1 LTTFPTAPAGPSA
14 ADATTI
20 AARWSQQ
27 LPGADAFSRA
37 VYWLAIPEVDA
48 RYQRRACAGDT
59 TRRWFAHVVDRHL
72 GPTAARARML
82 SLGCGAGGL
91 ERKLHALGAFARFDA
106 FDVAPSAIDAA
117 RRDAAAAGMTNI
129 DYQVRDLQRDGVPR
143 GAYDAA
149 WFNGSLHHIERLE
162 FVLDEVRDSLA
173 PDGWLF
179 VNEYVGANAFGYGP
193 RQRECIAAAF
203 RLLPPRLRRSCIAGD
218 EGRLMDAAPLPDPDE
233 VRRVDPSEA
242 VRSEDILPAI
252 EARFDI
258 VERNDCGGTLLQ
270 FLLAGIAGNFRSD
283 DAEAMRYLEMLFA
296 IEDALIDGGELA
308 SDFVVLA
315 ARPKPKQA
323 RAS

>member
-1 LTTFPTAPAGPSA
+1 MTLPAGPAGPSP
-14 ADATTI
+14 ADAATI
-20 AARWSQQ
+20 AARWSAQQ
-27 LPGADAFSRA
+27 PGAGAFSRA

-59 TRRWFAHVVDRHL
+59 TRRWFAHLVDTHL
-72 GPTAARARML
+72 GPAAARARMV
-82 SLGCGAGGL
+82 SLGCGTGGL
-91 ERKLHALGAFARFDA
+91 ERKLHALGAFAHFDA
-106 FDVAPSAIDAA
+106 FDVAPGAIDGA
-117 RRDAAAAGMTNI
+117 RRDAAAAGMTSI
-129 DYQVRDLQRDGVPR
+129 DYQVRDLQAEGVPR
-143 GAYDAA
+143 RSYAAA

-162 FVLDEVRDSLA
+162 YVLDEVRDSLA

-203 RLLPPRLRRSCIAGD
+203 RLLPARLRRSCIAGD
-218 EGRLMDAAPLPDPDE
+218 EGRLMEAAPLPDPDE

-242 VRSEDILPAI
+242 VRSEDILRAI
-252 EARFDI
+252 EARFDV
-258 VERNDCGGTLLQ
+258 VERNDCGGTLLH
-270 FLLAGIAGNFRSD
+270 FLLAGIAGNFRAD

-315 ARPKPKQA
+315 ARP
-323 RAS
+323 RTRTTRTG